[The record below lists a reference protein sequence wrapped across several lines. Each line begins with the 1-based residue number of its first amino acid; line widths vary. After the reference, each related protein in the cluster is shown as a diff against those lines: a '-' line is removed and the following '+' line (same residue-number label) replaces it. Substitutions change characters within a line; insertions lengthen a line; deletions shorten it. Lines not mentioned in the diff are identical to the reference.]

1 MTFLYRWLVKQAI
14 LAIRIMENSD
24 QSFAPVA
31 VFHDSNCQDCLFDTV
46 QEGHDLGTGA
56 ESIGRKSG
64 VYRASNAVILELSL
78 TVREAI

>member
-1 MTFLYRWLVKQAI
+1 MKS
-14 LAIRIMENSD
+14 SD
-24 QSFAPVA
+24 RSFAPVA

-64 VYRASNAVILELSL
+64 VYRASNAAIPELSL
-78 TVREAI
+78 TIWEAI